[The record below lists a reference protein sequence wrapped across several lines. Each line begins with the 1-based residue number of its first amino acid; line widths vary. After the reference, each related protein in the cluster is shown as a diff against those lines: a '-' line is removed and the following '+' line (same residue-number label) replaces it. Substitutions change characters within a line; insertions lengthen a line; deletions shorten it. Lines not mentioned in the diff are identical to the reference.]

1 MFAEKSIY
9 YNNTSNDKNCQMNCR
24 EECEYIILETTVSNA
39 LFPTDTYS
47 EILVHNENISSN
59 YDDNYIDP
67 EDYSLIKS
75 SVLAVN
81 VYYRQFR
88 YYEIWKIEV
97 WIKSDKYWFGQNLSD
112 HSNSFFQ
119 KSYKSNILPS
129 CIP

>member
-24 EECEYIILETTVSNA
+24 EECEYVILETTVSNA

-81 VYYRQFR
+81 VYYRQFS
-88 YYEIWKIEV
+88 YYEI
-97 WIKSDKYWFGQNLSD
+97 
-112 HSNSFFQ
+112 
-119 KSYKSNILPS
+119 
-129 CIP
+129 